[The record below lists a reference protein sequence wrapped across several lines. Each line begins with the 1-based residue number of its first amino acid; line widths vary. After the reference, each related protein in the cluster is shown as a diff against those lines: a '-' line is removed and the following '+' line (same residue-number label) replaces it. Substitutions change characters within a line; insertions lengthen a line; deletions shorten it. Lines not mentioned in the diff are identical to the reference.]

1 MSGREPLIFIVS
13 GETSG
18 DNLAA
23 RLMAAL
29 KRETGGRVRFAGVGG
44 PESAKQGL
52 TSLFPM
58 SDLSLMGFAEV
69 LPHLPLLARRI
80 RETKEAVLS
89 LMPDAVVTVD
99 SPDFTL
105 RVADRL
111 RGSGIPM
118 IHYVAPQLWAWR
130 PGRAR
135 KLARK
140 IDHLMALLPFEVAFF
155 AQYGIPCSY
164 VGHPAIESGAGRGD
178 GPAFRKRH
186 DLPADATVLC
196 VVPGSRASEVH
207 RMLPI
212 FGDAI
217 RQLKESHPGL
227 HVVIP
232 VVHAAEQAVSED
244 THDWPVPV
252 TLVRD
257 TSERFDAFA
266 ASDAA
271 MAKSGTVTLELALAG
286 VPMAVAYKV
295 NAATAFLVRRLVS
308 IEHAS
313 LANLL
318 AGHQIVPEFLQENCT
333 PQNLAETIEA
343 LLAPGE
349 AREAQRA
356 GFREV
361 VEALGDPE
369 PPPSVRAARVVLDL
383 IRAKEAAASDE
394 P

>member
-1 MSGREPLIFIVS
+1 MSEREPLIFVVS
-13 GETSG
+13 GEPSG

-29 KRETGGRVRFAGVGG
+29 KAETGGRVRFAGVGG
-44 PESAKQGL
+44 PQSEKQGL
-52 TSLFPM
+52 QSLFPM
-58 SDLSLMGFAEV
+58 NELSLMGLAEV

-89 LMPDAVVTVD
+89 LKPDAVVTVD

-105 RVADRL
+105 RVAARL
-111 RGSGIPM
+111 RGSGIPV

-135 KLARK
+135 KLAAK
-140 IDHLMALLPFEVAFF
+140 INHLMALLPFEVPFF
-155 AQYGIPCSY
+155 TQYGVPCSY
-164 VGHPAIESGAGRGD
+164 VGHPAIESGAGHGD
-178 GPAFRKRH
+178 GPAFRARH
-186 DLPADATVLC
+186 RLPADATLLC
-196 VVPGSRASEVH
+196 VIPGSRPGEVR

-212 FGDAI
+212 FADAI
-217 RQLKESHPGL
+217 RLLQARHADL
-227 HVVIP
+227 HVIIP
-232 VVHAAEQAVSED
+232 VVHNAEEAVREAIR
-244 THDWPVPV
+244 DWPLPV
-252 TLVRD
+252 LLLTDL
-257 TSERFDAFA
+257 SERFDAFA

-295 NAATAFLVRRLVS
+295 NAATAFVVRRMLSVQ
-308 IEHAS
+308 HAS

-318 AGHQIVPEFLQENCT
+318 VARAIIPEFIQENCT
-333 PQNLAETIEA
+333 PQKLADAVEA
-343 LLAPGE
+343 VLKPGE

-361 VEALGDPE
+361 VEVLGDPE
-369 PPPSVRAARVVLDL
+369 PPPSVRAARVVLDV
-383 IRAKEAAASDE
+383 IKATERA
-394 P
+394 